1 MPVERTSA
9 QISMELDLLINQR
22 LDAAFS
28 KRSLERRKSFDMV
41 SVSNDIS
48 SFARFLN
55 QNHCLEILLFWK
67 EVEQYKASFSNQE
80 RAAVASKILDTY
92 LSETATWQVTFK
104 GEFAATVTKSI
115 ANKEFPEELYDGAQA
130 EVYEQMRLDL
140 YPRFME
146 RLDDM
151 KGSSPLDEEPAESL
165 KVVLMGTQP
174 AATRSFSRFAREALC
189 EEALLFWV
197 EANDYALLFQPSD
210 MLSRAAAIYETYM
223 SPDAKYKVNL
233 SDKIIESVDAAI
245 KSEKCH
251 NALFKT
257 SQTEVSEFLGNDVF
271 PRYLDWLKTDAAQV
285 PVVRQKTDK
294 KLLDGNLLG
303 DRHAMLEAL
312 KELLLIP
319 EEMAALRRVARD
331 LHAEENLEFYSEVTR
346 RQLSSNSSLL
356 PSAALRPLPSTVH
369 FASFA
374 WGARRFRSTGN
385 SSPNRIGWIVPPTCT
400 SDTSM
405 SGRTI
410 SSPCRIIPSVA
421 SPKSLSRRRARAQRS
436 STMRTER
443 RCCFAQTTSIQCI

>member
-331 LHAEENLEFYSEVTR
+331 LHAEENLEFYSEIQEYRKLFSEQDRLDRATYMYKRYIDVGADHLVTLPDHTVSGISKELVEKKSASATLFDDAYR
-346 RQLSSNSSLL
+346 ETMLLCTDNIYPVYLKKVNSSDNQ
-356 PSAALRPLPSTVH
+356 PDPDPPST
-369 FASFA
+369 
-374 WGARRFRSTGN
+374 GG
-385 SSPNRIGWIVPPTCT
+385 
-400 SDTSM
+400 
-405 SGRTI
+405 
-410 SSPCRIIPSVA
+410 
-421 SPKSLSRRRARAQRS
+421 
-436 STMRTER
+436 
-443 RCCFAQTTSIQCI
+443 CCAVM